1 MEHYDVV
8 IIGAGPAGL
17 SAGYEL
23 CNSKKKVL
31 VLEKK
36 YQVGGLAETKVFGD
50 YRYDIGPHRFFTKNE
65 EVYNLFIKMLG
76 DDAVKVNRKT
86 RILFKNSYFDY
97 PLSPVNALFGL
108 GIFESIQIG
117 FSYIFA
123 RIKSYLR
130 LSRIENFED
139 WVVDKFGRKLFNNFF
154 KNYTEKVW
162 GIDCKLIGKD
172 WAAQRIKGLSLSTAI
187 KFAIFPNSKK
197 RPKTLIDVFYYPRLG
212 AGMLWE
218 KFEEHL
224 NANGVPVVKN
234 SFVKNVQ
241 EMEDKQVLTYID
253 KNKERIISAD
263 HILFSNPLLDFIK
276 FYKTTVPEK
285 VISAAKN
292 LEYRNHISVHITV
305 DKKLFDDNWIYIHSP
320 TLKMARIADFTN
332 FSTEMSKEG
341 EYPLTLEYFCFEEDK
356 IWSQDNSEIIAFGLK
371 ELKSI
376 FNEEFRV
383 IHSDVSRNPKAY
395 PVIKTGY
402 EKDINIIKNWLATK
416 ENLTAIGRSGMF
428 KYNNQDHAMAT
439 GIYAVRNLLGEG
451 NYDPWEVNVDGEYHE
466 EVIKTSTD
474 GK

>member
-8 IIGAGPAGL
+8 VIGAGPAGL

-76 DDAVKVNRKT
+76 EDAVKVNRKT

-241 EMEDKQVLTYID
+241 EMEDNQVLTYID
-253 KNKERIISAD
+253 KNQEKIISAD

-376 FNEEFRV
+376 FNEEFSV

-466 EVIKTSTD
+466 EVIKTSRD
-474 GK
+474 GE

>member
-224 NANGVPVVKN
+224 NANSVPVVKN
-234 SFVKNVQ
+234 SFVTHVQ
-241 EMEDKQVLTYID
+241 EMEDKQVLTYLE
-253 KNKERIISAD
+253 KNQEKIISAD

-276 FYKTTVPEK
+276 FYKTTVPKE

-332 FSTEMSKEG
+332 FSTEMSKED
-341 EYPLTLEYFCFEEDK
+341 EYPLTLEYFCFEDDE

-466 EVIKTSTD
+466 EVLKTNTD

>member
-36 YQVGGLAETKVFGD
+36 SQVGGLAETKVFGD

-218 KFEEHL
+218 KFEEYL

-234 SFVKNVQ
+234 SFVTHVQ
-241 EMEDKQVLTYID
+241 EMEDKQVLTYLE
-253 KNKERIISAD
+253 KNQEKIISAD

-376 FNEEFRV
+376 FNEEFSV

-402 EKDINIIKNWLATK
+402 EKDINIIKNWLSTK

-466 EVIKTSTD
+466 EGIKTSTV
-474 GK
+474 GE